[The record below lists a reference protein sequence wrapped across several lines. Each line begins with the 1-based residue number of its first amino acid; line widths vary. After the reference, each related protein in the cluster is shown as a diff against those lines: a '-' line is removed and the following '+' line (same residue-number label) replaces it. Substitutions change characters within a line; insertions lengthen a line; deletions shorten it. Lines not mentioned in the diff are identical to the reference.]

1 MSTPRPHSNQTS
13 LVIVPI
19 LCTQWVGRFTI
30 VATARWWSLTR
41 EPFLAAPCRNGVAT
55 LHVQQQLQLA
65 NTRFPG
71 SVPPTVHT
79 SSPLRRV
86 TTHPKTHRSLLAM
99 PRLFGVTLL
108 LALAVL
114 LGSLSANLSAQGVDV
129 IRGRV
134 TGQDSVPLEN
144 VVITVTSMS
153 GNVNRTARTDRSG
166 RFTVTFPGGDGD
178 YMVAMTALGYS
189 VKRFEIKRVADE
201 DILLAD
207 AKLTRVGALLDAVK
221 VTAERQKVT
230 RTDANAP
237 DISGTE
243 QRIETTAI
251 PPDQMGDLAAMAASL
266 PGVQLVPGQ
275 DGSANGFS
283 VLGLGA
289 DQNNTTLNGLNFGG
303 AGLPRD
309 ANILSS
315 LITAPYDV
323 SRGGFSGGQ
332 FSIRTIPGSNF
343 VRRGASGVFDAPQLQ
358 WTDRIARSTGAEYT
372 NMSLGGSVAGPVVF
386 DKAFYNVSFQLGRQ
400 SRDLL
405 SLLNTAPNGLQ
416 AAGVAPDSATRFV
429 SLLRNAQIPTAYG
442 GLPGNRLN
450 DQGSVFGAI
459 DFTPPSSNS
468 GQAFNLTFNGN
479 WGKQNPVTTATT
491 TALPTTFGE
500 RTNIGGGIQ
509 GRHSAYFN
517 NILLTESSFGVNVS
531 KNEGNPFVQLP
542 AGRVRV
548 NSTFDDG
555 TSGVQTLAFGGNQNL
570 ATSITSNS
578 ASVQNALSWFSGN
591 NKHRLKLTTE
601 LRRDGIDQDQS
612 TNRLGTFSYN
622 SLTDLQ
628 AGTPVSF
635 TRSLVPRVRESS
647 VLVAGL
653 SLGDSWRRTPN
664 LQFQYGLRVDANRFL
679 DSPGRNPEVERVFGV
694 RNDLTPDALYF
705 SPRVGFSWSYGT
717 AAQIAAFNGAFRG
730 PRAVVRGGIGLFQ
743 NTPNANLIGSAIDNT
758 GLAGSAQ
765 QLVCIGPAAPLAN
778 WSSYSNAA
786 MVPDRCADGTTGT
799 VFSNSAPNVSLFAS
813 DYKAPRSVRSNL
825 QWSGPILKN
834 RFSATVDGTI
844 SYNMNQAGFY
854 DRNFA
859 ANQRFTLSNEDN
871 RPVFVLPS
879 SIVPATGAIAPSD
892 ARLESAFAQVTEQRS
907 NLASM
912 SRQVS
917 FRLSPANF
925 SSSLSWNLNYVYS
938 NVREEVQGFSS
949 TVNDPRGIEWA
960 RSSFDSRHQIQ
971 YSLGYNFFDFLRVN
985 WFGSF
990 RSGLPFTPTIAGD
1003 VNGDGYSNDRAF
1015 VFNPADNANS
1025 VLGQSMQ
1032 TLLSNGS
1039 TAARNCLSS
1048 QLGQLAQRNSCQGPW
1063 TTSANLSFSFNPLK
1077 IRLPQRATLSFSVQN
1092 PLGAADLLLHGE
1104 DKLRG
1109 WGQTPFPDQSLLYVR
1124 GFDAASNKY
1133 RYEVNQRF
1141 GATNPAFTSFRNP
1154 VILTA
1159 QLRYDIG
1166 PTRERQ
1172 QLTQQLDRGRRHS
1185 GQIAPEVLIKAQYG
1199 TGGVLNPMASILRDQ
1214 DTLKLSALQADS
1226 LASMNRRFTVRLDS
1240 IWAPIAKDFANLP
1253 DDYQHDE
1260 VYARY
1265 RRAREASVDMLMKL
1279 APAVKDLLSKEQ
1291 QRQLPTF
1298 VAQVLDTRYLASV
1311 RSGTAG
1317 GAGGGVF
1324 NIPGG
1329 GVFVGGGAIGG
1340 GGGQQ
1345 IIIRR

>member
-1 MSTPRPHSNQTS
+1 MFTHPVNHFPPVRVETVSAYFTYDNCYSPPSPASRVPCRRPFIPLASISAPPRRHLTHDHTAPVPAISRLSRRVLLLTLAVS
-13 LVIVPI
+13 LVG
-19 LCTQWVGRFTI
+19 W
-30 VATARWWSLTR
+30 
-41 EPFLAAPCRNGVAT
+41 
-55 LHVQQQLQLA
+55 
-65 NTRFPG
+65 
-71 SVPPTVHT
+71 
-79 SSPLRRV
+79 
-86 TTHPKTHRSLLAM
+86 
-99 PRLFGVTLL
+99 
-108 LALAVL
+108 
-114 LGSLSANLSAQGVDV
+114 SANLSAQGVDV

-134 TGQDSVPLEN
+134 TGQDSLPLEN
-144 VVITVTSMS
+144 VVVTVTSMS
-153 GNVNRTARTDRSG
+153 GNVNRLARTDRSG

-178 YMVAMTALGYS
+178 YMVSMTALGYS

-230 RTDANAP
+230 RNEANAP

-243 QRIETTAI
+243 QRVEAAAI
-251 PPDQMGDLAAMAASL
+251 PPDAMGDLAAMAASL

-309 ANILSS
+309 VNILSS

-332 FSIRTIPGSNF
+332 FSIRTIAGSNF
-343 VRRGASGVFDAPQLQ
+343 VRRNMSGIFDAPQLQ
-358 WTDRIARSTGAEYT
+358 WTDRIAQATGAEYT
-372 NMSLGGSVAGPVVF
+372 NLSLGGSVAGPVVY

-416 AAGVAPDSATRFV
+416 AAGVAPDSAQRFI
-429 SLLRNAQIPTAYG
+429 SLLNSSQIPTGYA
-442 GLPGNRLN
+442 GLPGSRLN

-479 WGKQNPVTTATT
+479 WGKQNPVATATT

-500 RTNIGGGIQ
+500 RTSTGGGLQ
-509 GRHSAYFN
+509 GKHSAYLR
-517 NILLTESSFGVNVS
+517 NILLTESSFGLSLS
-531 KNEGNPFVQLP
+531 KNEGDPFVQLP

-555 TSGVQTLAFGGNQNL
+555 TSGVQTLVFGGNQNL
-570 ATSITSNS
+570 ATSITSSS

-601 LRRDGIDQDQS
+601 LRRDGINQDQS
-612 TNRLGTFSYN
+612 TNQLGTFSYN
-622 SLTDLQ
+622 SLADLQ

-635 TRSLVPRVRESS
+635 TRSLIPRVRESS
-647 VLVAGL
+647 ILVAGL

-679 DSPGRNPEVERVFGV
+679 DAPNRNPEIERVFGV
-694 RNDLTPDALYF
+694 RNDITPDAVYL
-705 SPRVGFSWSYGT
+705 SPRIGFSWSYGT
-717 AAQIAAFNGAFRG
+717 APQIAAFDGAFRG
-730 PRAVVRGGIGLFQ
+730 PRAVVRGGVGMFQ

-758 GLAGSAQ
+758 GLPGSAQ
-765 QLVCIGPAAPLAN
+765 NLTCIGPATPLAN
-778 WSSYSNAA
+778 WSSYGNAA
-786 MVPDRCADGTTGT
+786 SVPDRCADGTTGT
-799 VFSNSAPNVSLFAS
+799 VFSNSAPNVSLFAD
-813 DYKAPRSVRSNL
+813 DYKAPRSVRTNL
-825 QWSGPILKN
+825 QWSGPVLKN
-834 RFSATVDGTI
+834 RFSATVDGTF

-859 ANQRFTLSNEDN
+859 ANQRFVLSAEDN

-879 SIVPATGAIAPSD
+879 SIVPTTGGIAPSD
-892 ARLESAFAQVTEQRS
+892 ARFDPAFAQVSEQRS
-907 NLASM
+907 NLSSL
-912 SRQVS
+912 SRQLS

-925 SSSLSWNLNYVYS
+925 SSALSWSINYVYS
-938 NVREEVQGFSS
+938 NVREQVQGFNS
-949 TVNDPRGIEWA
+949 TVADPRNIEWA
-960 RSSFDSRHQIQ
+960 RSSFDSRHQLQ
-971 YSLGYNFFDFLRVN
+971 YSFGYNFFDFLRVN

-1003 VNGDGYSNDRAF
+1003 VNGDGYANDRAF
-1015 VFNPADNANS
+1015 VFGPKSDAGS
-1025 VLGQSMQ
+1025 LLSQSMQ
-1032 TLLSNGS
+1032 TLLSSGS
-1039 TAARNCLSS
+1039 TAARDCLSS
-1048 QLGQLAQRNSCQGPW
+1048 QLGKLAARNSCQGPW
-1063 TTSANLSFSFNPLK
+1063 TTAANLSFSFNPLK
-1077 IRLPQRATLSFSVQN
+1077 IRLPQRASLSFSVQN

-1104 DKLRG
+1104 NNLRG
-1109 WGQTPFPDQSLLYVR
+1109 WGQNPFPDQSLLYVR
-1124 GFDAASNKY
+1124 GFDAVNNRY

-1141 GATNPAFTSFRNP
+1141 GATNPAFTSIRNP

-1172 QLTQQLDRGRRHS
+1172 QLTQQLDRGRRHA
-1185 GQIAPEVLIKAQYG
+1185 GQIAPEQSIKAQYG

-1240 IWAPIAKDFANLP
+1240 IWSPIARDFAALP
-1253 DDYQHDE
+1253 TDYAHDA
-1260 VYARY
+1260 VYQRY

-1279 APAVKDLLSKEQ
+1279 APSVKDLLSKEQ
-1291 QRQLPTF
+1291 QRQLPAF

-1317 GAGGGVF
+1317 AGGGSVF

-1329 GVFVGGGAIGG
+1329 GVFVGGGGGG